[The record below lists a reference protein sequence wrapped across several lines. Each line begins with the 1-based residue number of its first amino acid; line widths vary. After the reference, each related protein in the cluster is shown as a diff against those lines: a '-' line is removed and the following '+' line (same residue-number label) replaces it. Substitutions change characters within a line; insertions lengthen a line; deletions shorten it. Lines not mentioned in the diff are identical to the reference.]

1 MDKNVLVVV
10 AREFKSALREQK
22 IACGKCRKAYLAG
35 AVGDDAVVES
45 LRAYHFLER
54 RYIEI
59 IRRYRNAK

>member
-1 MDKNVLVVV
+1 MIIV
-10 AREFKSALREQK
+10 AKELKAALREQK

-54 RYIEI
+54 RYIDI
-59 IRRYRNAK
+59 VKRYRNAK